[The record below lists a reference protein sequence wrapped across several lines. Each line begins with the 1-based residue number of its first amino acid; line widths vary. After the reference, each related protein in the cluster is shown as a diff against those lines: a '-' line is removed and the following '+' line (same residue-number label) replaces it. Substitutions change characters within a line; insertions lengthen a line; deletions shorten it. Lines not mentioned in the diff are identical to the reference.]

1 MNKKDLL
8 IFIAIIMGV
17 FAYSYGMFSAGAEC
31 KEKELAQEL
40 CRYAEY
46 DFCKVESYI
55 IKIKK
60 GK

>member
-1 MNKKDLL
+1 MSKKEILGAITIIVG
-8 IFIAIIMGV
+8 IFV
-17 FAYSYGMFSAGAEC
+17 YSFAMFLAGQDY
-31 KEKELAQEL
+31 KEKQLAQEL

-46 DFCKVESYI
+46 DFCKVETYV

>member
-1 MNKKDLL
+1 MNKKELL
-8 IFIAIIMGV
+8 IFISILAGV
-17 FAYSYGMFSAGAEC
+17 FAYSFGMFSAGAEY

-55 IKIKK
+55 IRIKK